1 MEASARR
8 NIPALMEDLLAEA
21 PRYDFFQAVRL
32 AEEHSEGAS
41 RGGRLPPQI
50 RLRPAPEL
58 VFPAGDIRRCRQDKE
73 GRLEFQLGFL
83 GLYGVDAPVP
93 HDLLEAAAGDDDSAA
108 PLRAFLDIFNARLYE
123 LLYLGCRKFRPVD
136 RERTLFEGYLDAF
149 GGGGEEERLYSGAF
163 AGRVRNAE
171 GLGGMLSEAL
181 EVPVQVRQFRPRW
194 VRLEGGA
201 PLGAGAEPPV
211 LGQNA
216 VLGERVLDISRRVE
230 IRIGPVDEEAAG
242 ELLPGGGGAKR
253 MFSLVRRYLP
263 PGIDFDARLLVR
275 SEGREAAVL
284 GRDEVRL
291 GWNTPLGGKTG
302 GIREIPLPVNLTHE
316 GG

>member
-21 PRYDFFQAVRL
+21 PLYDFFQAVRL
-32 AEEHSEGAS
+32 AEELSEGPS
-41 RGGRLPPQI
+41 RGGRLPAHI

-58 VFPAGDIRRCRQDKE
+58 VFPAGDIRRCRQDAE

-108 PLRAFLDIFNARLYE
+108 PLRAFLDIFNTRLYE
-123 LLYLGCRKFRPVD
+123 LLYLGCRKFRPVG

-149 GGGGEEERLYSGAF
+149 CGGGEEERLFAGAF

-171 GLGGMLSEAL
+171 GLAGMLSEAL

-201 PLGAGAEPPV
+201 PLGGGAELT

-242 ELLPGGGGAKR
+242 DLLPGGGEGKR
-253 MFSLVRRYLP
+253 MFALVRRYLP

-275 SEGREAAVL
+275 SQGREAAVL
-284 GRDEVRL
+284 GRDKIRL

-316 GG
+316 